1 MPLDGA
7 EIERR
12 LRHAMPD
19 AEIEIVDLA
28 GDNDHW
34 AVTVCW
40 SGFAGMPR
48 VKQHKAVYD
57 AIGQDVGT
65 TLHALKVITKTV

>member
-12 LRHAMPD
+12 LRYAMPD
-19 AEIEIVDLA
+19 AQIELTDLA
-28 GDNDHW
+28 GDNNHW
-34 AVTVCW
+34 AVTVSW
-40 SGFAGMPR
+40 SGFAGLPR

-57 AIGQDVGT
+57 AIGQDMGT
-65 TLHALKVITKTV
+65 TLHALKVITRPI